1 MANEITPVRRRDL
14 DRVGLEALP
23 RLIVDAGDQAARKFI
38 EFFTATI
45 RNKNT
50 RLACARAV
58 AEFFNWCEV
67 MSVGR

>member
-1 MANEITPVRRRDL
+1 MSGDIIRIPPAKLARLGL
-14 DRVGLEALP
+14 DALP
-23 RLIVDAGDQAARKFI
+23 RLIVDAGDRAARKFI